1 MGVFAP
7 WCLGMGLVVSF
18 TAVAGQDASIGAST
32 APLSVRRA
40 EAPVDLIP
48 SIASVRHVFGMA
60 TSPAA
65 VAGGLRLAALNVG
78 DPQEFLL
85 RPDEID
91 PRLALKSGAREFPEI
106 DRSKRGDPVVGLRPT
121 FDAKLRRR
129 GGIEAYRASELLL
142 SARGALAFDRLAP
155 AGEPTPGP
163 DSVSSFKPEPDS
175 AVTTRPS
182 VADAS
187 PGQAK
192 SEPTQPSLRTS
203 LGSNARVF
211 DGATPGV
218 PRAVALASATPAP
231 TEATPINAAA
241 YLIPRAPGDKQIAGG
256 HSRAIEVAALPPQSH
271 TSIVPQGDRPNYTAL
286 IDQGKADREEHCLA
300 QAIYF
305 EARSEPEAGQAAVAQ
320 VVLNRVSSGLY
331 PASVCGVVFQNRHR
345 YKACQFSFACE
356 GKSLKI
362 TEAEPW
368 RVAQRIAK
376 EVLVGKTY
384 LSEVGAATHYHAT
397 YVKPGWSRRLKKT
410 DKIGQHIFYKLRPGQ
425 T

>member
-32 APLSVRRA
+32 APLSARRA

-48 SIASVRHVFGMA
+48 SISSVRHVFGMA
-60 TSPAA
+60 ASRQQPG
-65 VAGGLRLAALNVG
+65 VRLASLAVG
-78 DPQEFLL
+78 DPNEFLL

-91 PRLALKSGAREFPEI
+91 PRVALKNGARDFPEI

-129 GGIEAYRASELLL
+129 GGIEAYRAGELLL
-142 SARGALAFDRLAP
+142 SARGAVAFDRLAP
-155 AGEPTPGP
+155 ADGPAPGP
-163 DSVSSFKPEPDS
+163 ESVSRFEKPEEPAS
-175 AVTTRPS
+175 HTAPAAS
-182 VADAS
+182 DAS
-187 PGQAK
+187 PGQAS
-192 SEPTQPSLRTS
+192 SEATRPSLRTG

-211 DGATPGV
+211 DGATPSV

-231 TEATPINAAA
+231 TEATPIDAAA
-241 YLIPRAPGDKQIAGG
+241 YLIPRAPGDKQEAGG

-271 TSIVPQGDRPNYTAL
+271 VSVAPQTDRPNYTAL
-286 IDQGKADREEHCLA
+286 IDQGKAGSEEHCLA